1 MAGIDLKSPGTQ
13 KMVLSLLAA
22 GGVMGV
28 FFLTH
33 FLPFGYPNQAE
44 KLNALKSEYERKS
57 TELARARASVADL
70 PRFEAEYDQLHERW
84 IMAAELLPA
93 DKELPTLLRK
103 VTLAAEE
110 TGCRFVSFRPSAT
123 RPQQYYSEM
132 PMQISI
138 TGDYHA
144 VGSFLA
150 ELANMRRIITVS
162 GVHLKPVVKNNSNS
176 TMDLGSTSADF
187 VASAFSLNN
196 ATSTLSDQT
205 AAPAP
210 AAAPSAPKKG
220 GPSNVHKA
228 S

>member
-1 MAGIDLKSPGTQ
+1 
-13 KMVLSLLAA
+13 
-22 GGVMGV
+22 
-28 FFLTH
+28 
-33 FLPFGYPNQAE
+33 
-44 KLNALKSEYERKS
+44 
-57 TELARARASVADL
+57 
-70 PRFEAEYDQLHERW
+70 
-84 IMAAELLPA
+84 MAAELLPA

-110 TGCRFVSFRPSAT
+110 TGCRFVSFRPGAA

-132 PMQISI
+132 PMQISV

-162 GVHLKPVVKNNSNS
+162 GVHLKPTPKSNNSS
-176 TMDLGSTSADF
+176 DYGTTTADF

-196 ATSTLSDQT
+196 ASSTLSDPT
-205 AAPAP
+205 ARPDAQ
-210 AAAPSAPKKG
+210 KKEG
-220 GPSNVHKA
+220 TSNAHKA

>member
-1 MAGIDLKSPGTQ
+1 MASIDLKSPGVQ
-13 KMVLSLLAA
+13 KMLLSVVVG
-22 GGVMGV
+22 GGVLGL

-33 FLPFGYPNQAE
+33 FLPFNYPNQAE
-44 KLNALKSEYERKS
+44 KLNALKAEYEKKS

-110 TGCRFVSFRPSAT
+110 TGCRFVSFRPGAART
-123 RPQQYYSEM
+123 QQYYSEM

-150 ELANMRRIITVS
+150 ELANMRRIIAVS
-162 GVHLKPVVKNNSNS
+162 GLHLKPTTKPANNAPI
-176 TMDLGSTSADF
+176 DFGSTAVDF
-187 VASAFSLNN
+187 TASAYSLNN
-196 ATSTLSDQT
+196 ASSTLSEPT
-205 AAPAP
+205 AKPE
-210 AAAPSAPKKG
+210 APKKEG
-220 GPSNVHKA
+220 TANAHKA

>member
-1 MAGIDLKSPGTQ
+1 MAAIDLKSPSVQ
-13 KMVLSLLAA
+13 KMLLSALVG
-22 GGVMGV
+22 GGVLGV

-33 FLPFGYPNQAE
+33 FLPFNFPNQSE
-44 KLNALKSEYERKS
+44 KLNTLKAEYEKKS

-93 DKELPTLLRK
+93 DKELPSLLRK

-110 TGCRFVSFRPSAT
+110 TGCRFVSFRPGAV
-123 RPQQYYSEM
+123 RAEQYYSEM
-132 PMQISI
+132 PMQISV

-162 GVHLKPVVKNNSNS
+162 GVHLKPTPKSATAS
-176 TMDLGSTSADF
+176 DFGSTTADF

-196 ATSTLSDQT
+196 ASSTFSDPTAKPDAAKKEGTSN
-205 AAPAP
+205 A
-210 AAAPSAPKKG
+210 
-220 GPSNVHKA
+220 HKA

>member
-1 MAGIDLKSPGTQ
+1 MALIDLKSPGTQ
-13 KMVLSLLAA
+13 KMLLSVLVG
-22 GGVMGV
+22 GGVLGM

-33 FLPFGYPNQAE
+33 FLPINYPNQSD
-44 KLNALKSEYERKS
+44 KLNALKAEYEKKS

-110 TGCRFVSFRPSAT
+110 TGCRFVSFRPQAS
-123 RPQQYYSEM
+123 RSEQYYSEM

-162 GVHLKPVVKNNSNS
+162 GVHLKPTPKSAIS
-176 TMDLGSTSADF
+176 SDFGTTTADF

-196 ATSTLSDQT
+196 ASSSFSDPTAKPDAAKKEGTSN
-205 AAPAP
+205 A
-210 AAAPSAPKKG
+210 
-220 GPSNVHKA
+220 HKA

>member
-1 MAGIDLKSPGTQ
+1 MASIDLRSPGTQ
-13 KMVLSLLAA
+13 KGLL
-22 GGVMGV
+22 GGVAALGVLGV

-33 FLPFGYPNQAE
+33 FFALCYPNQTE
-44 KLNALKSEYERKS
+44 KLNSLKAEYEKKS

-110 TGCRFVSFRPSAT
+110 TGCRFVTFRPGAT
-123 RPQQYYSEM
+123 RSAQYYSEM

-162 GVHLKPVVKNNSNS
+162 GMHLKPTPKSSADKNIG
-176 TMDLGSTSADF
+176 TTAVDF
-187 VASAFSLNN
+187 VASAFSLNG
-196 ATSTLSDQT
+196 ATSTLSDPT
-205 AAPAP
+205 ARPD
-210 AAAPSAPKKG
+210 APKKE

>member
-1 MAGIDLKSPGTQ
+1 MAAIDLKSPGVQ
-13 KMVLSLLAA
+13 KMLLSVVVA
-22 GGVMGV
+22 GGVLAL

-33 FLPFGYPNQAE
+33 FVPFGYPNQNE
-44 KLNALKSEYERKS
+44 KLNTLKAEYEKKS

-84 IMAAELLPA
+84 TMAAELLPA
-93 DKELPTLLRK
+93 NKELPTLLRK

-110 TGCRFVSFRPSAT
+110 TGCRFVSFRPGAART
-123 RPQQYYSEM
+123 EQYYSEM

-162 GVHLKPVVKNNSNS
+162 GVHLKPTAKAGSNNNNDNG
-176 TMDLGSTSADF
+176 TTTAEF
-187 VASAFSLNN
+187 TASAFSLNSASSAFSDPTSRPDAAKKEGSSN
-196 ATSTLSDQT
+196 A
-205 AAPAP
+205 
-210 AAAPSAPKKG
+210 
-220 GPSNVHKA
+220 HKA

>member
-1 MAGIDLKSPGTQ
+1 MASIDIKNPGVQ
-13 KMVLSLLAA
+13 KMLLSVLVA

-33 FLPFGYPNQAE
+33 FLPFNYPNQSD
-44 KLNALKSEYERKS
+44 KLNALKAEFEKKS

-84 IMAAELLPA
+84 TMAAELLPA

-110 TGCRFVSFRPSAT
+110 TGCRFMSFRPGVA

-138 TGDYHA
+138 TGDYHS

-162 GVHLKPVVKNNSNS
+162 GVHLKPTPKGNGSS
-176 TMDLGSTSADF
+176 DLGTTTADF

-196 ATSTLSDQT
+196 ASSTLSDPT
-205 AAPAP
+205 ARPDAQ
-210 AAAPSAPKKG
+210 KKEG
-220 GPSNVHKA
+220 TSNAHKA

>member
-1 MAGIDLKSPGTQ
+1 MASIDIKNPGVQ
-13 KMVLSLLAA
+13 KMLLSILVA
-22 GGVMGV
+22 GGVLGV

-33 FLPFGYPNQAE
+33 FLPFSYPNQAD
-44 KLNALKSEYERKS
+44 KLNALKAEYEKKS

-70 PRFEAEYDQLHERW
+70 PRFEAEYGQLHERW
-84 IMAAELLPA
+84 IMAAELLPT

-110 TGCRFVSFRPSAT
+110 TGCRFVSFRPGVARSE
-123 RPQQYYSEM
+123 QYYSEM

-162 GVHLKPVVKNNSNS
+162 GVHLKPTPKS
-176 TMDLGSTSADF
+176 TTASDFGTTTADF

-196 ATSTLSDQT
+196 ASSTFT
-205 AAPAP
+205 EP
-210 AAAPSAPKKG
+210 AASPDAAKKEG
-220 GPSNVHKA
+220 TGNAHKA

>member
-1 MAGIDLKSPGTQ
+1 MAIDLRSPATQ
-13 KMVLSLLAA
+13 KLLLSVLLAV
-22 GGVMGV
+22 GVLAI
-28 FFLTH
+28 FFMTH
-33 FLPFGYPNQAE
+33 FLPFNYPNQAE
-44 KLNALKSEYERKS
+44 KLNALKAEYEKKS

-93 DKELPTLLRK
+93 DKELPALLRK

-110 TGCRFVSFRPSAT
+110 TGCRFVSFH
-123 RPQQYYSEM
+123 PQASRSEQYYSEL

-162 GVHLKPVVKNNSNS
+162 GVHLKPTPKNNNGP
-176 TMDLGSTSADF
+176 DNGSTTADF
-187 VASAFSLNN
+187 VASAFSLNSTSSAFSEPSPHADATKKEGTSN
-196 ATSTLSDQT
+196 A
-205 AAPAP
+205 
-210 AAAPSAPKKG
+210 
-220 GPSNVHKA
+220 HKA